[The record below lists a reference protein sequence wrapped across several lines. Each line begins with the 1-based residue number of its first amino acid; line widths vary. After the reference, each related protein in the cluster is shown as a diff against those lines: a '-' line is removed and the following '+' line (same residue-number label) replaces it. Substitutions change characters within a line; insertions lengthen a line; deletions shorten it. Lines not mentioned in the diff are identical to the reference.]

1 MGLRLDFLALLY
13 KAWDINIFVI
23 SYRGYGHSTG
33 TPTEAGLMSDA
44 RATLDYVFN
53 TLKIDTCKV
62 FVFGRSLGGAVA
74 IYSACLGYAVRGI
87 ILENTFTCIGDMVNA
102 IMPKLAW
109 IKFLVLRIDWPS
121 EKRITSVPCPIMLIS
136 GGADEL
142 VPPSHMERLRD
153 AA

>member
-1 MGLRLDFLALLY
+1 
-13 KAWDINIFVI
+13 
-23 SYRGYGHSTG
+23 
-33 TPTEAGLMSDA
+33 MSDA